1 MRIKSLTLGN
11 IRSYVNQR
19 IEFPEGS
26 LLLSGNIGSGKTSLL
41 LAIDFALFGLRKGAL
56 SSNALL
62 RKGQDYG
69 FVELNFE
76 ISGKDV
82 IIRRNL
88 KKGSSGIS
96 QEAGFFILD
105 GYKEELSPVELKQ
118 KVLELF
124 NYPRETLTKSKGLIY
139 NYTVY
144 TPQEEMKSILLA
156 DVEERLNILRRVFG
170 IDKYKRVVE
179 NSKVLISKLK
189 DRKKEFN
196 LLSSDLEEFKEE
208 RKIKEEKIS
217 EVESKITLMKTE
229 LNEIKNKVESKR
241 KNVELLEEKG
251 KRRKE
256 LESDFQ
262 ILTHKLE
269 GFIDQKTRN
278 NTRIDILNKEINDL
292 DRGLKEFNIVD
303 LEIVNKRISDV
314 NEDLIRVEN
323 ENKELSKKLGEFEFV
338 IKNSEKVKND
348 VKDLDICPVCHQNV
362 GLDHKHRISNNEE
375 SRIKDTKVLFEQ
387 YTEKEKENKKLT
399 LEFRVKLD
407 TLLKSKNEVEIFR
420 LKKNNLNDRTEN
432 LQNLLDEQN
441 RIKKDIGEINS
452 QKLGIDKLL
461 VDLPDVSE
469 EYNKVKLEMEEIL
482 VLDRKL
488 HSELYAS
495 EREINIVK
503 GRIEELSLD
512 ILKKE
517 KFKEKIVKYSEMI
530 TYLEK
535 DFTSLIQIM
544 EKQIMRKI
552 HFDFDKLF
560 KDWFRILVENED
572 LDINLNYDFSPL
584 ISQNGYDIEY
594 SHLSGGER
602 TAAALAYRLALNQV
616 INTLM
621 SEINTR
627 DILILDEPTDGFSS
641 EQVDKLR
648 IILEE
653 LNVEQVIIV
662 SHDPKIE
669 SFVDNVI
676 RFEKKEG
683 STYLSQG

>member
-1 MRIKSLTLGN
+1 M
-11 IRSYVNQR
+11 
-19 IEFPEGS
+19 
-26 LLLSGNIGSGKTSLL
+26 
-41 LAIDFALFGLRKGAL
+41 
-56 SSNALL
+56 
-62 RKGQDYG
+62 
-69 FVELNFE
+69 
-76 ISGKDV
+76 
-82 IIRRNL
+82 
-88 KKGSSGIS
+88 
-96 QEAGFFILD
+96 
-105 GYKEELSPVELKQ
+105 
-118 KVLELF
+118 
-124 NYPRETLTKSKGLIY
+124 
-139 NYTVY
+139 
-144 TPQEEMKSILLA
+144 
-156 DVEERLNILRRVFG
+156 
-170 IDKYKRVVE
+170 
-179 NSKVLISKLK
+179 
-189 DRKKEFN
+189 
-196 LLSSDLEEFKEE
+196 
-208 RKIKEEKIS
+208 
-217 EVESKITLMKTE
+217 
-229 LNEIKNKVESKR
+229 
-241 KNVELLEEKG
+241 
-251 KRRKE
+251 
-256 LESDFQ
+256 
-262 ILTHKLE
+262 THKLE